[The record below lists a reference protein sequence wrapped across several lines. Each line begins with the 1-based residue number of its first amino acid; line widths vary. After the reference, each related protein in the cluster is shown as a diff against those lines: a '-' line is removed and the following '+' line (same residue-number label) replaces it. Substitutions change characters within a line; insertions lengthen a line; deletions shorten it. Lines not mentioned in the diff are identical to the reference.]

1 MLKRLSQRE
10 ALEQIAADW
19 EPQIRAAWIA
29 SLEQI
34 SSSIVLARLLER
46 LERGDVSGAVE
57 MLNIRDEM
65 FARVEGAL
73 VQAYNAGGQA
83 TVDTLPRLMDPQ
95 GNRVVFTWGVRNLS
109 GEQELRDHAAR
120 AVRGIT
126 RDMREGIA
134 ETLTESLAR
143 GDNPTRAMR
152 KIVGQGRVNPAT
164 GTRAGGNLGLTK
176 PQMRAATNLE
186 RALRG
191 GDFGKLREII
201 DPDSGWKLRDRR
213 FDRTIAKAIRT
224 ETPVPADLAAKIVSR
239 YQERALDYRGQQL
252 ALHETRIALD
262 KSRDDA
268 FAQQIA
274 EGKLEQEDVTKT
286 WRHTRRPNQRDQ
298 HAAMNG
304 QTVAYAEAFEAP
316 DGTRIRFPHDPDAPL
331 DHTIGCFCRLE
342 YKIDYAGAA
351 VRRYRERTGG

>member
-1 MLKRLSQRE
+1 MLKRLAQRE
-10 ALEQIAADW
+10 LLEQIAADW
-19 EPQIRAAWIA
+19 EPKIRAAWIA

-95 GNRVVFTWGVRNLS
+95 GNRVVFTWGVRNLQ

-126 RDMREGIA
+126 QNMREGIA

-152 KIVGQGRVNPAT
+152 EIVGRGRVNPVT
-164 GTRAGGNLGLTK
+164 GTRAGGNLGLTQQ
-176 PQMRAATNLE
+176 QMQTTSWIRQAMRHGDAARMREYL
-186 RALRG
+186 ALSPN
-191 GDFGKLREII
+191 I
-201 DPDSGWKLRDRR
+201 RDRR
-213 FDRTIAKAIRT
+213 FDRTVAKAIR
-224 ETPVPADLAAKIVSR
+224 EGAALPADKADEIAAR
-239 YQERALDYRGQQL
+239 YAERALDYRGKQL

-274 EGKLEQEDVTKT
+274 VGKLDQQDVTAT

-298 HAAMNG
+298 HAAMDG
-304 QTVAYAEAFEAP
+304 QTVVYGQSFVAP
-316 DGTRIRFPHDPDAPL
+316 DGTLIRYPHDPEAPL
-331 DHTIGCFCRLE
+331 SHTMGCWCRVE